1 MDLDGQGPG
10 IAVMNPAIR
19 FLLEDIV
26 AYGVEA
32 LETVGDLDAEA
43 ILADRLREHAVLR
56 TVQIVGEAA
65 TQILKKQPEGV
76 ADLELRDAAGFRN
89 ILVHGYAK
97 LRMERVVVIVHQS
110 LPLLIAGARRV
121 LGEDQT

>member
-1 MDLDGQGPG
+1 
-10 IAVMNPAIR
+10 MNPAIR

-65 TQILKKQPEGV
+65 VQILKKQPEGV

-89 ILVHGYAK
+89 VLVHGYAK
-97 LRMERVVVIVHQS
+97 LRMERVVAIVHQS